1 VDDFLDDID
10 IDGIGLS
17 LKKAFPEL
25 GEYFKMRKERLLE
38 KQKTDKAASKVGDYI
53 KKTKKEKRDQLK
65 SSKVTD

>member
-38 KQKTDKAASKVGDYI
+38 KQKTDKAASKVGDYF
-53 KKTKKEKRDQLK
+53 KK
-65 SSKVTD
+65 